1 MAYRGIATMRKRLVG
16 SRLRRLRE
24 AAGMTIEEV
33 AKELGVS
40 KSVVYRQET
49 GTTVTS
55 VADARTYIDMYGLT
69 NQEEADRLVHLAR
82 SCRVRG
88 WWFAYGETA
97 GDEHVDLADIEDLST
112 EFRIVNLNGFHA
124 LLETEEFAVAAMEA
138 SRGVLD
144 EEDVNVEDILSL
156 RRKRRAILGRVGA
169 PKIWAI
175 ISESS
180 LRLEFPDKKVMAGQ
194 IKHLIDL
201 SHSSNISI
209 QLLPMDNPASLLVAG
224 FMSIM
229 GFDGT
234 PDGSVVHTYRSFSD
248 HPEQVKVDILRFSQV
263 QTQALSRGETRT
275 RLESILAEYAKQ

>member
-24 AAGMTIEEV
+24 ATGMTTDEV
-33 AKELGVS
+33 AKQLGVS

-49 GTTVTS
+49 GSTVTS
-55 VADARTYIDMYGLT
+55 VADARAYIDMYGLDD
-69 NQEEADRLVHLAR
+69 QEEADRLVHLAR

-124 LLETEEFAVAAMEA
+124 LLETDEFARASMES
-138 SRGVLD
+138 SRAVLD
-144 EEDVNVEDILSL
+144 EEQVNTEDVLSL
-156 RRKRRAILGRVGA
+156 RQKRRAILARPA
-169 PKIWAI
+169 PPKVWAVI
-175 ISESS
+175 GEAS
-180 LRLEFPDKKVMAGQ
+180 LRLEFPDKEVMTSQ
-194 IKHLIDL
+194 IKRLLDL
-201 SHSSNISI
+201 SHSSNVSI
-209 QLLPMDNPASLLVAG
+209 QLLPLDNPASLLVAG

-234 PDGSVVHTYRSFSD
+234 PDGSVVHTYRTFSD
-248 HPEQVKVDILRFSQV
+248 HPDQVKVDLSRFSQV
-263 QTQALSRGETRT
+263 QTQALSRGETRA
-275 RLESILAEYAKQ
+275 RLESILAERAQ